1 MQNKNMKWIKASEK
15 IIETF
20 EKIIPDLQGV
30 EKRKMFGYPVTFI
43 NGNMFMG
50 VHGNSIILRLSDN
63 DRKEFLKLKSAKQFE
78 PMPGRPMKEYVVIP
92 EWMFD
97 DKFIINSWTEKSFEY
112 VSGLPLKL
120 KGKWKS

>member
-20 EKIIPDLQGV
+20 EKIIPDLPGV

>member
-20 EKIIPDLQGV
+20 EKIIPDLPGV

-120 KGKWKS
+120 NGK

>member
-1 MQNKNMKWIKASEK
+1 MKWIKASEK

-20 EKIIPDLQGV
+20 EKIIPILPGV

-50 VHGNSIILRLSDN
+50 VHGNSIILRLPDN

-97 DKFIINSWTEKSFEY
+97 DKFIISNWIEKSFEY
-112 VSGLPLKL
+112 TSGLPLKL
-120 KGKWKS
+120 KGK

>member
-1 MQNKNMKWIKASEK
+1 MKWIKASEK

-20 EKIIPDLQGV
+20 EKIIPNLPGV

-50 VHGNSIILRLSDN
+50 VHGTSIILRLPDN

-97 DKFIINSWTEKSFEY
+97 DKFIINSWIEKSFEY
-112 VSGLPLKL
+112 TSGLPLKL
-120 KGKWKS
+120 KGK

>member
-1 MQNKNMKWIKASEK
+1 
-15 IIETF
+15 
-20 EKIIPDLQGV
+20 
-30 EKRKMFGYPVTFI
+30 MFGYPVAFI

-50 VHGNSIILRLSDN
+50 VHGNSIILRLPDN
-63 DRKEFLKLKSAKQFE
+63 DRKKFLKLKSAKQFE
-78 PMPGRPMKEYVVIP
+78 PIPGRPMKEYVVIP

>member
-1 MQNKNMKWIKASEK
+1 MKWVKASEK

-20 EKIIPDLQGV
+20 EENIPNLAGL
-30 EKRKMFGYPVTFI
+30 EKRKMFGYPVAFI

-50 VHGNSIILRLSDN
+50 VHGDSIILRLPDN

-120 KGKWKS
+120 KGK